1 MQIRRSHRLL
11 LFETGH
17 SAEVKAD
24 VEQRLSYVCAC
35 LVFLLL
41 KKISFLHAFL
51 CVEEFLNFKK
61 KNPCLQEEIWIL
73 YLLTSNRFYLNLYIV
88 ALLI

>member
-61 KNPCLQEEIWIL
+61 KKNMPAGGDLDFIFANQ
-73 YLLTSNRFYLNLYIV
+73 
-88 ALLI
+88 